1 MKKRVFV
8 SFDYDY
14 DKSLKELLIGQSR
27 YSDSPFEVIDFSLKE
42 ADPEWNWEIEAEKRI
57 KLADIVLV
65 IVGKYTYRASGV
77 LKEIKIARRL
87 GKKIVQIIGQ
97 KDESYQQVANAGR
110 IYSWTWPNLKTL
122 LS

>member
-42 ADPEWNWEIEAEKRI
+42 AAPEWNWEIEAEKRI

-77 LKEIKIARRL
+77 LNEVKIARRL

-97 KDESYQQVANAGR
+97 KDESYQRVPDAGTLYR
-110 IYSWTWPNLKTL
+110 WNWPNLKSL